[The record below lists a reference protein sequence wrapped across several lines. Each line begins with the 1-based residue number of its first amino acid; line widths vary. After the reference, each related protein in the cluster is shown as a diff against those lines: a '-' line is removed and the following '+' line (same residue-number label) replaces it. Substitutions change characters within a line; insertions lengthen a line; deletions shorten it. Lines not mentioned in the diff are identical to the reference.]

1 MGGLTWAVR
10 EATAAPVPRVTIL
23 GAGATARAALIAVAQ
38 LGAQQVSVLARTP
51 SRAEALRAL
60 SDQLGVELDIRPWSV
75 HLPDADLV
83 VSTVISGAADSIAQA
98 VADQRPADRRR
109 DLRSVADRAGD
120 GRSAS
125 GLHGGQ
131 RTGPPGRSSTA
142 ADRTDDRPFRRCRC
156 PLRRPPHRIISVS
169 RPYPPVMTEVPETTK
184 GVVRRLITEVL
195 NAGNLDVIDELY
207 AAALAPAARRWIGAF
222 HTSFTDVRM
231 EIVELVAE
239 DQKVVGRFTCSGT
252 QQGEWRGH
260 SPTGRR
266 FERVDEVAIFDIR
279 NGKIIKAW
287 SLEDTLSRLEQLG
300 LMPAVGSQLA
310 DQ

>member
-1 MGGLTWAVR
+1 
-10 EATAAPVPRVTIL
+10 
-23 GAGATARAALIAVAQ
+23 
-38 LGAQQVSVLARTP
+38 
-51 SRAEALRAL
+51 
-60 SDQLGVELDIRPWSV
+60 
-75 HLPDADLV
+75 
-83 VSTVISGAADSIAQA
+83 
-98 VADQRPADRRR
+98 
-109 DLRSVADRAGD
+109 
-120 GRSAS
+120 
-125 GLHGGQ
+125 
-131 RTGPPGRSSTA
+131 
-142 ADRTDDRPFRRCRC
+142 
-156 PLRRPPHRIISVS
+156 
-169 RPYPPVMTEVPETTK
+169 MTEVPETTK

-252 QQGEWRGH
+252 HQGEWCGH
-260 SPTGRR
+260 APTGRR

-300 LMPAVGSQLA
+300 LVPAVGSQLA